1 MCVRTDN
8 NVDSV
13 VKFVHVLSDRGASNT
28 GMALG
33 AHVVTQGH
41 NHLLDLLGQ
50 LPSGGQNKSLA
61 AVQLGVNLLQNG
73 NGEGGSLA
81 SSRLGLSNG
90 ILVRHKRRYSLLLD
104 GTRDLKPIAV
114 YATKQSFIKSQI
126 FKFHGSLWFCACSF
140 GHFEVRKI
148 IIKIS

>member
-1 MCVRTDN
+1 MYAFNIGMRLRTDN

-81 SSRLGLSNG
+81 STRLGLSNNIMAFNAG
-90 ILVRHKRRYSLLLD
+90 YNSPLLD
-104 GTRDLKPIAV
+104 
-114 YATKQSFIKSQI
+114 S
-126 FKFHGSLWFCACSF
+126 
-140 GHFEVRKI
+140 
-148 IIKIS
+148 

>member
-1 MCVRTDN
+1 MYAFNIGMRLRTDN

-28 GMALG
+28 SMALG

-81 SSRLGLSNG
+81 STRLGLSNNIMAFNAG
-90 ILVRHKRRYSLLLD
+90 YNSPLLD
-104 GTRDLKPIAV
+104 
-114 YATKQSFIKSQI
+114 S
-126 FKFHGSLWFCACSF
+126 
-140 GHFEVRKI
+140 
-148 IIKIS
+148 